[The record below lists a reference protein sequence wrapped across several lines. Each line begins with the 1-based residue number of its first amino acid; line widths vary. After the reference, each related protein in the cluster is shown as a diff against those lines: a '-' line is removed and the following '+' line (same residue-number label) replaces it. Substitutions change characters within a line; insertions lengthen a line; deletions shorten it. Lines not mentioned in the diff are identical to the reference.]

1 MSEDQFLLFGEIWRK
16 FGGRDEAG
24 ADLAVQLRDGDF
36 VIVVPFTRYYDT
48 PDPGKQPRSGNVIN
62 SSF

>member
-16 FGGRDEAG
+16 YGGRDDAG
-24 ADLAVQLRDGDF
+24 ADLAFQQRNGDF
-36 VIVVPFTRYYDT
+36 FIVVPFVRYYDA

-62 SSF
+62 SFF